1 MKLTSVSAAAAQL
14 LAAVACLQLASGASN
29 YSSSK
34 APTLPLNSDSTFNFD
49 FLIPLGLAL
58 TGGSDISPVLG
69 VANNVEPGNMTSY
82 YEEFYKLANYT
93 KEQAEDPENAYDP
106 INVRDTWFS
115 TANYFRRAD
124 FLIHQNWSNP
134 DIMTLWAEQTSAFNQ
149 AIAALPIP
157 GKRIRIPAR
166 KQNFTI
172 EAIWYGASTS
182 NNKTAKLPTLVV
194 GNGFDAA
201 QEDSYHNFCAPA
213 VLRGW
218 NCITYEGPG
227 QSTVR
232 RYQDVGF
239 IPQWEDVG
247 TPVVDWLYE
256 NKADVIDQ
264 DRLTILGNSFGSLL
278 ALRVAAFEPRIKA
291 VVAIDGIWDFYKSAI
306 APVPADLVPLFEAG
320 KKQEF
325 DSKLLELHATN
336 QLSTMAAWGLDQG
349 LWSFYT
355 HSPFEFITKAK
366 EYEVSDF
373 VKKIKVPVFIGNG
386 EFDVFVTGQPATLK
400 QALGILGT
408 LHDFNGTAG
417 YHCQIGATQEMVRS
431 FFAWLNKTFSN
442 VTNRTEM
449 YAMHVR

>member
-1 MKLTSVSAAAAQL
+1 MKLTSTSAAHL
-14 LAAVACLQLASGASN
+14 LAAVVYLYLQPASGAN
-29 YSSSK
+29 NSSK
-34 APTLPLNSDSTFNFD
+34 APTLPLSSDSTFNFD
-49 FLIPLGLAL
+49 LLIPLGLAL

-69 VANNVEPGNMTSY
+69 VANKVEPGNMTSY

-93 KEQAEDPENAYDP
+93 KQQAEDPENAYDA

-124 FLIHQNWSNP
+124 FFIHQNWSNP
-134 DIMTLWAEQTSAFNQ
+134 DIMTLWAEQTSAFNK

-172 EAIWYGASTS
+172 EAIWYGAAST
-182 NNKTAKLPTLVV
+182 NTTAKLPTLVV

-227 QSTVR
+227 QNTVR

-247 TPVVDWLYE
+247 TPVIDWLYE
-256 NKADVIDQ
+256 NQASVV
-264 DRLTILGNSFGSLL
+264 DRDSLAILGNSFGSLL

-291 VVAIDGIWDFYKSAI
+291 VVAIDGIWDFYQSAI
-306 APVPADLVPLFEAG
+306 ASVPTDLVLLFEAG

-325 DSKLLELHATN
+325 DSQLLERRATD

-349 LWSFYT
+349 LWSFNT
-355 HSPFEFITKAK
+355 HSPFDFITQAK

-386 EFDVFVTGQPATLK
+386 EFDSFVTGQPATLK
-400 QALGILGT
+400 QALGTLGT

-417 YHCQIGATQEMVRS
+417 YHCQTGATQEMVRS
-431 FFAWLNKTFSN
+431 FFAWLNKIFPKS
-442 VTNRTEM
+442 M
-449 YAMHVR
+449 

>member
-1 MKLTSVSAAAAQL
+1 MKLISISTAAQL
-14 LAAVACLQLASGASN
+14 LAAVTCLQLASGASTS
-29 YSSSK
+29 SSSK
-34 APTLPLNSDSTFNFD
+34 APTLPLSSDSTFNFD

-69 VANNVEPGNMTSY
+69 VVNNVEPGNMTSY

-93 KEQAEDPENAYDP
+93 KDQAEDPENAYDLT
-106 INVRDTWFS
+106 NVRDTWFS

-134 DIMTLWAEQTSAFNQ
+134 DIMTLWAEQTSAFDR
-149 AIAALPIP
+149 AISALPIP
-157 GKRIRIPAR
+157 GKRIRIPVR
-166 KQNFTI
+166 KHNFTI
-172 EAIWYGASTS
+172 EAVWYGAAATS
-182 NNKTAKLPTLVV
+182 DNKTAAKLPTLVV

-232 RYQDVGF
+232 RYQDIGF

-247 TPVVDWLYE
+247 TPMVDWMYE
-256 NKADVIDQ
+256 NKVDAIDP
-264 DRLTILGNSFGSLL
+264 DRLTILGNSFGALL

-291 VVAIDGIWDFYKSAI
+291 VVAIDGIWDFYQSAI
-306 APVPADLVPLFEAG
+306 APIPADLVPLFEAG
-320 KKQEF
+320 KQQEF
-325 DSKLLELHATN
+325 DSKLLELRAATTTN
-336 QLSTMAAWGLDQG
+336 KGLSTTAAWGLDQG

-355 HSPFEFITKAK
+355 HSPFEFLTKAK
-366 EYEVSDF
+366 EFEVGDF
-373 VKKIKVPVFIGNG
+373 VRKIKVPVFIGNG
-386 EFDVFVTGQPATLK
+386 EFDDFVTGQPATLK
-400 QALGILGT
+400 QALGDLGT

-417 YHCQIGATQEMVRS
+417 YHCQTGATQEMVRAV
-431 FFAWLNKTFSN
+431 FAWLNKTLPTVAN
-442 VTNRTEM
+442 
-449 YAMHVR
+449 

>member
-1 MKLTSVSAAAAQL
+1 MKLTSYVSAAQL
-14 LAAVACLQLASGASN
+14 LAAVVYLYLQPAFGVSN
-29 YSSSK
+29 SSSK
-34 APTLPLNSDSTFNFD
+34 APTLPLSSDSAFNFD
-49 FLIPLGLAL
+49 LLIPLGLAL

-93 KEQAEDPENAYDP
+93 KHQAEDPENAYDA

-115 TANYFRRAD
+115 TANYVRRAD

-134 DIMTLWAEQTSAFNQ
+134 DIMTLWAEQTSAFNN

-157 GKRIRIPAR
+157 GKRIRIPAQ

-172 EAIWYGASTS
+172 EAIWYGAAST
-182 NNKTAKLPTLVV
+182 NKTAKLPTLVV

-227 QSTVR
+227 QNTVR
-232 RYQDVGF
+232 RYQNVGF
-239 IPQWEDVG
+239 IPQWEDVA

-256 NKADVIDQ
+256 NQAQVVDT
-264 DRLTILGNSFGSLL
+264 DRLAILGNSFGSLL

-291 VVAIDGIWDFYKSAI
+291 VVAIDGIWDFYQSAI
-306 APVPADLVPLFEAG
+306 ASVPADLVPLFEAG
-320 KKQEF
+320 QKQEF
-325 DSKLLELHATN
+325 DSQFLERRATD

-355 HSPFEFITKAK
+355 HSPFDFLTQAK

-373 VKKIKVPVFIGNG
+373 VQKIQVPVFIGNG
-386 EFDVFVTGQPATLK
+386 EFDSFVTGQPATLK
-400 QALGILGT
+400 QALGTLGT

-417 YHCQIGATQEMVRS
+417 YHCQTGATQEMVRS
-431 FFAWLNKTFSN
+431 FFAWLNKTFAKS
-442 VTNRTEM
+442 M
-449 YAMHVR
+449 

>member
-1 MKLTSVSAAAAQL
+1 MKVVSISPIQL
-14 LAAVACLQLASGASN
+14 LAAVVCLQPASGASN
-29 YSSSK
+29 SSSSSSK
-34 APTLPLNSDSTFNFD
+34 APTLPLSSDSTFNFD

-69 VANNVEPGNMTSY
+69 VANIVEPGNMTSY

-93 KEQAEDPENAYDP
+93 KKQAEDPENAYDP

-115 TANYFRRAD
+115 TSNYFRRAD

-134 DIMTLWAEQTSAFNQ
+134 DIMTLWAEQTSAFNK

-157 GKRIRIPAR
+157 GIRIRIPAR
-166 KQNFTI
+166 NQNFTI
-172 EAIWYGASTS
+172 EAIWYGAST
-182 NNKTAKLPTLVV
+182 NKTAKLPTLVV

-227 QSTVR
+227 QNTVR

-247 TPVVDWLYE
+247 IPVVDWLYE
-256 NKADVIDQ
+256 NKADVIDK
-264 DRLTILGNSFGSLL
+264 DRLAILGNSFGSLL
-278 ALRVAAFEPRIKA
+278 NLRVAAFEPRVKA

-306 APVPADLVPLFEAG
+306 APIPADLLPLFEAG

-325 DSKLLELHATN
+325 DSELLERRDAN

-355 HSPFEFITKAK
+355 HSPFDFITKAK

-373 VKKIKVPVFIGNG
+373 VKNITVPVFIGNG
-386 EFDVFVTGQPATLK
+386 EFDTFVTGQPQTLK
-400 QALGILGT
+400 QALGDLGT

-417 YHCQIGATQEMVRS
+417 YHCQTGATQEMVRS
-431 FFAWLNKTFSN
+431 FFAWLNKTFSKP
-442 VTNRTEM
+442 VT
-449 YAMHVR
+449 HQ

>member
-1 MKLTSVSAAAAQL
+1 M
-14 LAAVACLQLASGASN
+14 
-29 YSSSK
+29 
-34 APTLPLNSDSTFNFD
+34 
-49 FLIPLGLAL
+49 
-58 TGGSDISPVLG
+58 
-69 VANNVEPGNMTSY
+69 
-82 YEEFYKLANYT
+82 
-93 KEQAEDPENAYDP
+93 
-106 INVRDTWFS
+106 NVRDTWFS
-115 TANYFRRAD
+115 TATYFRRAD

-134 DIMTLWAEQTSAFNQ
+134 DIITLWAEQTSAFNK

-157 GKRIRIPAR
+157 GERIRIPAR

-182 NNKTAKLPTLVV
+182 KTAKLPTLVV

-201 QEDSYHNFCAPA
+201 QEDSYHSFCAPV

-218 NCITYEGPG
+218 NCIMYEGPG
-227 QSTVR
+227 RNTVR
-232 RYQDVGF
+232 RCQDVGF

-247 TPVVDWLYE
+247 TPVVDWLHE
-256 NKADVIDQ
+256 NKAHIVDK

-278 ALRVAAFEPRIKA
+278 ALRVAAFELRIKA

-325 DSKLLELHATN
+325 DSKLLELRATN
-336 QLSTMAAWGLDQG
+336 QLSTMTAWGLDQG

-355 HSPFEFITKAK
+355 HSPFEFITQAK

-386 EFDVFVTGQPATLK
+386 EFDAFVTGQPATLK

-408 LHDFNGTAG
+408 LHDFNSTAG
-417 YHCQIGATQEMVRS
+417 YHYQTGATQEMVRS
-431 FFAWLNKTFSN
+431 FFAWLNKTFPKN
-442 VTNRTEM
+442 VTH
-449 YAMHVR
+449 Y

>member
-1 MKLTSVSAAAAQL
+1 MKLTSVSTAAQL

-29 YSSSK
+29 YSSSE
-34 APTLPLNSDSTFNFD
+34 APTLPLSSDSTFNFD
-49 FLIPLGLAL
+49 LLIPLGLSL

-69 VANNVEPGNMTSY
+69 VANNIEPGNMTSY

-93 KEQAEDPENAYDP
+93 KEQAEDPENAYSP

-124 FLIHQNWSNP
+124 FFIHQNWSNP

-182 NNKTAKLPTLVV
+182 NNKTAKLPTLIV

-232 RYQDVGF
+232 RYQDIGF

-247 TPVVDWLYE
+247 IPVVDWLYE

-264 DRLTILGNSFGSLL
+264 NRLTILGNSFGSLL

-291 VVAIDGIWDFYKSAI
+291 VVAIDGIWDFYQSAI
-306 APVPADLVPLFEAG
+306 APIPADLAPLFEAG

-325 DSKLLELHATN
+325 DSKLLELRAAN

-355 HSPFEFITKAK
+355 HSPFEFLTKAK
-366 EYEVSDF
+366 DYEVSDF

-386 EFDVFVTGQPATLK
+386 EFDTFVTGQPATLK
-400 QALGILGT
+400 QALGVLGT

-417 YHCQIGATQEMVRS
+417 YHCQTGATQEMVRS
-431 FFAWLNKTFSN
+431 FFAWLNNIFPN
-442 VTNRTEM
+442 VTSKD
-449 YAMHVR
+449 